1 MPVDTA
7 NPTTD
12 GSVQN
17 GRTPMLIGSA
27 IAFVDSVSMGIL
39 LPVLPFIALHFG
51 ASTALVTQ
59 LVAVMGLAVLV
70 GGPFIGAL
78 GDRFGRVPIL
88 RLTLV
93 GSVLTQLGML
103 LSWSIGGLFLFR
115 GLGGVLAARSGLV
128 RAWAT
133 DATPIGHHAGRIG
146 WLATAGNF
154 GAIFGPLLGGM
165 LALFF
170 HSKEAHYQAVLLL
183 AAILSA
189 LMLCVT
195 LIFVRVPYSG
205 APTRDAKATT
215 IKGRPEIGPLI
226 SPFIL
231 VGLSAYAY
239 GVLVS
244 VTALFV
250 HQQFGWG
257 ALETGQL
264 LGFAAFITAISRIV
278 ALPKSIAQFG
288 ELGALCIAM
297 LVGAPA
303 LVMMGFAQSP
313 AGYLAAFSVYF
324 VSTSI
329 ITVIPMAMLSV
340 RSAPAHRGLIMG
352 WAQGL
357 SAVATGASASINGL
371 LFAYVSPSAPFVA
384 GGLALGAGVGV
395 AVALRWK
402 AAQARRSSAA

>member
-1 MPVDTA
+1 MPMGTA
-7 NPTTD
+7 SRTT
-12 GSVQN
+12 GSTSQE

-27 IAFVDSVSMGIL
+27 IAFVDAISMGIL

-51 ASTALVTQ
+51 ASPALVTQ

-70 GGPFIGAL
+70 GGPFIGVL

-103 LSWSIGGLFLFR
+103 LSWSISGLFLFR

-133 DATPIGHHAGRIG
+133 DAAPAGDHAGRIG

-154 GAIFGPLLGGM
+154 GAIFGPLIGGM

-170 HSKEAHYQAVLLL
+170 HSEEAHYQAVLLL
-183 AAILSA
+183 AAALSA
-189 LMLCVT
+189 LMLGVT
-195 LIFVRVPYSG
+195 LIFVRTPSPAAARRDTRT
-205 APTRDAKATT
+205 APL
-215 IKGRPEIGPLI
+215 KGQPNFGPLMA
-226 SPFIL
+226 PFLL

-264 LGFAAFITAISRIV
+264 LSFAAFITAMSRIV
-278 ALPKSIAQFG
+278 AFPRAIARFG
-288 ELGALCIAM
+288 ELGALCVAI

-303 LVMMGFAQSP
+303 LVLMGFAQSP
-313 AGYLAAFSVYF
+313 AAYLAAFGAYF
-324 VSTSI
+324 VSASI
-329 ITVIPMAMLSV
+329 ITVIPTAMLSV
-340 RSAPAHRGLIMG
+340 KSAPAHRGQVMG

-357 SAVATGASASINGL
+357 SAAATGASASLNGL
-371 LFAYVSPSAPFVA
+371 LFGYVSPSAPYVA
-384 GGLALGAGVGV
+384 GGLALSTGLV
-395 AVALRWK
+395 VALALRSK
-402 AAQARRSSAA
+402 AAQARRSKMA